1 MVNDIVTAC
10 FKENCDVI
18 GVPMKPSA
26 LTEIDLNGIQILKN
40 KKNILENIE
49 ELKKGYSQIECVK
62 PKVVDNFDKLQEEL
76 NKTENDIASYEEDVK
91 WLRDHI
97 INEKA
102 MIETLNNNLEIINN
116 DLRNNKDAAKLR
128 ELVYYQ

>member
-1 MVNDIVTAC
+1 
-10 FKENCDVI
+10 
-18 GVPMKPSA
+18 MKPSA

>member
-1 MVNDIVTAC
+1 M
-10 FKENCDVI
+10 
-18 GVPMKPSA
+18 
-26 LTEIDLNGIQILKN
+26 
-40 KKNILENIE
+40 
-49 ELKKGYSQIECVK
+49 
-62 PKVVDNFDKLQEEL
+62 VDNFDKLQEEL